1 MSMWS
6 ATCTTPGIRVSFVVL
21 PENGS
26 VRLPK
31 QGHYAVRWRR

>member
-6 ATCTTPGIRVSFVVL
+6 ATCTAHGIRVSFVVL

-26 VRLPK
+26 VRLAK
-31 QGHYAVRWRR
+31 QGHDAGRWRR